1 VIPFELNQAEKCL
14 DHGHPPSAAR
24 LLWSRGIH
32 ALHVRTGRCGM
43 SESEAFDPYSLL
55 NVLKLIAQDV
65 WIVDGPEIRFSYCGF
80 PLPFPTHMTVIRLP
94 DGSL

>member
-1 VIPFELNQAEKCL
+1 
-14 DHGHPPSAAR
+14 
-24 LLWSRGIH
+24 
-32 ALHVRTGRCGM
+32 M

-80 PLPFPTHMTVIRLP
+80 PLPFPTRMTVIRLP
-94 DGSL
+94 DGGL